1 MKKQL
6 AEDMIRFIQPIRAKA
21 ADIQQNQD
29 LLKKIIRQGADKA
42 RASAS
47 ETLTLVRT
55 AVGMDY

>member
-21 ADIQQNQD
+21 ADIQQDQD

-42 RASAS
+42 RDSAS
-47 ETLTLVRT
+47 KTLTLVRT